1 MSVQLKRSM
10 GEAGALLDDSQGFA
24 NLYDILANL
33 TDAVNSLTAQFNQF
47 VTDYNTGT
55 PVHPTTAAAVSTY
68 VTKE

>member
-1 MSVQLKRSM
+1 MSVLLKRSM

-33 TDAVNSLTAQFNQF
+33 TDAVNSLTANFNQLR
-47 VTDYNTGT
+47 TDHNASTA
-55 PVHPTTAAAVSTY
+55 PTTAAAVSTY

>member
-33 TDAVNSLTAQFNQF
+33 TDAVNSLTAQFNQLR
-47 VTDYNTGT
+47 TDHDAATR
-55 PVHPTTAAAVSTY
+55 PTTATAVSTY